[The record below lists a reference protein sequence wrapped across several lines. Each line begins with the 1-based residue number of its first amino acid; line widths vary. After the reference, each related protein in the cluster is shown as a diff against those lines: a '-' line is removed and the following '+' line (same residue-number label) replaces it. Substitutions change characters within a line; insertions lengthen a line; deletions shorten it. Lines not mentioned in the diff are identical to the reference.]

1 MKSLSKLR
9 KFALHKSD
17 TKDKIEFLPSAHVDE
32 LAQAAQDMQNMR
44 NCYDSLLSAA
54 AATANSAYEFSESLR
69 EMGSC
74 LLDKTSLHDDEESG
88 RILLM
93 LGKVQLE
100 LQKLVDNYRSN
111 IFLTITNPS
120 ESLLNELRTVED
132 MKRQCD
138 DKRNA
143 YEYMVAQQRE
153 KGRSKGGKGESLTL
167 QKLQSA
173 HDQYDEEATLCVFRL
188 KSLKQGQHR
197 SLLTQAAR
205 HHAAQLNF
213 FRKGLKSLE
222 AVDAHV
228 RLVAEQQHIDYQF
241 CGLENDDGEDGE
253 DDDENSSDTNADG
266 ELSFNYRQNKQGID
280 VVSTSRN
287 SMEEDEVSLSFPQT
301 SAVENAE
308 VHLDKYTGDHRV
320 PSREPK
326 GISYS
331 APIFAEKK
339 IDLAEKIRQMQP
351 SPRKSHTYVLP
362 TPIDLKVPVSSRPS
376 VSHAGS
382 TNPSGHNH
390 SLSHSLPLEQK
401 KQSKDSGDGHLS
413 ELSARKTQ
421 SVLKESNINSTSAN
435 LPPPLAEGF
444 SLPHLDKFIA
454 SDAKKVKRQS
464 FSGPL
469 TSKPLSTKHVIS
481 SSGPIIPTELP
492 QLVSGLF
499 SHAPAPQLSTSPRV
513 SPSASPPLVSSPRIS
528 ELHELPRPPG
538 GLPTKP
544 AKSYGLVGHSAP
556 LMFRNQE
563 PTAASKIPSLA
574 SNTAAPLP
582 TPPLIVPRSFSIPSS
597 SQRAIALHVSKP
609 LESPKMVEKGEDV
622 SSPPLTPISL
632 SNIKPVSV
640 DPEVGSQSGQNQR

>member
-17 TKDKIEFLPSAHVDE
+17 TKDKSDFLPSAHVDE

-74 LLDKTSLHDDEESG
+74 LLEKTSLHEDEESG
-88 RILLM
+88 RILSM
-93 LGKVQLE
+93 LGKVQFE
-100 LQKLVDNYRSN
+100 LQKLVDNYRTN

-138 DKRNA
+138 EKRNV

-153 KGRSKGGKGESLTL
+153 KGRSKGGKGESFTFHQL
-167 QKLQSA
+167 QTA

-213 FRKGLKSLE
+213 FRKGVKSLE

-241 CGLENDDGEDGE
+241 CGHENDDGEDGE

-266 ELSFNYRQNKQGID
+266 ELSFNYRQNQQGLD

-287 SMEEDEVSLSFPQT
+287 SMEEDEVSISFPQT

-308 VHLDKYTGDHRV
+308 VHLDKYTGDYQV

-326 GISYS
+326 GTSYS

-339 IDLAEKIRQMQP
+339 IDLAEKIRQMQQ

-362 TPIDLKVPVSSRPS
+362 TPIDSKVPFSSRPS
-376 VSHAGS
+376 VSHAGP
-382 TNPSGHNH
+382 TNPSGRNRN
-390 SLSHSLPLEQK
+390 LSHSLPLEQK
-401 KQSKDSGDGHLS
+401 KQDKDSGDGHLS
-413 ELSARKTQ
+413 ELSVRKAQ
-421 SVLKESNINSTSAN
+421 SVLKESNSNSTSSQ

-444 SLPHLDKFIA
+444 SLPQLDKFNA
-454 SDAKKVKRQS
+454 SDTKKFKRQS

-469 TSKPLSTKHVIS
+469 TSKPLSTKQVLS
-481 SSGPIIPTELP
+481 SSGPINPTELP
-492 QLVSGLF
+492 QLVSGLL
-499 SHAPAPQLSTSPRV
+499 SQSPAPHPSTSPRV
-513 SPSASPPLVSSPRIS
+513 SPSASPPLGSSPKIS

-538 GLPTKP
+538 GLPTKA
-544 AKSYGLVGHSAP
+544 AKSSGLVGHSAP
-556 LMFRNQE
+556 LMFRNQD
-563 PTAASKIPSLA
+563 PTATSKIPSSA

-597 SQRAIALHVSKP
+597 SQRAMALHVSRF
-609 LESPKMVEKGEDV
+609 LESPKTVEKAEDV

-632 SNIKPVSV
+632 SNIKPVSL
-640 DPEVGSQSGQNQR
+640 DSQSGQNQG

>member
-9 KFALHKSD
+9 KYALHKSD
-17 TKDKIEFLPSAHVDE
+17 TKDKIEFLASAHVDE

-138 DKRNA
+138 DKRNV

-153 KGRSKGGKGESLTL
+153 KGRSKGGKGESFTL
-167 QKLQSA
+167 QQLQSA

-188 KSLKQGQHR
+188 KSLKQGQYR

-241 CGLENDDGEDGE
+241 CGHENDGGEEGE

-266 ELSFNYRQNKQGID
+266 ELSFNYKQNKQGMD

-287 SMEEDEVSLSFPQT
+287 SMEEDEASLSFPHT

-308 VHLDKYTGDHRV
+308 VHLDKYTGDHQV

-339 IDLAEKIRQMQP
+339 IDLAEKIRQMKQ

-362 TPIDLKVPVSSRPS
+362 TPIDSKVPISSRPS

-382 TNPSGHNH
+382 TNPSGHYHN
-390 SLSHSLPLEQK
+390 LSHSLPLEQK
-401 KQSKDSGDGHLS
+401 KQGKDSGDGHLS
-413 ELSARKTQ
+413 ELTARKTQ
-421 SVLKESNINSTSAN
+421 SVLKESNINSSSAH

-454 SDAKKVKRQS
+454 SDTKNVRRQS

-469 TSKPLSTKHVIS
+469 TSKPLSTKHVLS

-492 QLVSGLF
+492 QLVSGLL

-563 PTAASKIPSLA
+563 PTATSKIPSLA
-574 SNTAAPLP
+574 SNKAAPLP

-597 SQRAIALHVSKP
+597 SQRAKVLHVSKP
-609 LESPKMVEKGEDV
+609 LESQKKVEKGEDV

-632 SNIKPVSV
+632 LNIKPVSV
-640 DPEVGSQSGQNQR
+640 NSVVGSQSGQNQR